1 MIKFTLYFTSVL
13 LSFIDQSQMNG
24 WCFMEDVFVNITPI
38 CDPNE
43 DTINNNAVN
52 TSEGDPNEDTIN
64 NNAVN
69 TSEDNTVNN
78 SEDLL
83 CHICQQETN
92 SVTISPCGHIV
103 GNYCANKFSRGD
115 VDCPFCIR
123 KIENFENLFSL
134 TDHEFEKRSPYRL
147 RVLTENETNNL
158 KSKIQNGM
166 TDEEFMARFWYL
178 RRCQEPDRSLL
189 LNIRSHIITL
199 DDRIYIAELKG
210 KLLSGEISEID
221 VYKNHFKQEL
231 NNIEYVMLYL
241 FYTEFQNPYKEYEFK
256 VRNNYLDFIYT

>member
-43 DTINNNAVN
+43 DTINN
-52 TSEGDPNEDTIN
+52 DPADISN
-64 NNAVN
+64 
-69 TSEDNTVNN
+69 
-78 SEDLL
+78 DLL

-123 KIENFENLFSL
+123 KIENFENLYTL
-134 TDHEFEKRSPYRL
+134 TDHEFEKQSPFRL

-158 KSKIQNGM
+158 KSKIRNGM

-178 RRCQEPDRSLL
+178 RRCQEPAKSLL
-189 LNIRSHIITL
+189 LDIKHHIIT
-199 DDRIYIAELKG
+199 DEDRIYIAELKG

-221 VYKNHFKQEL
+221 VYKNHYKQEL
-231 NNIEYVMLYL
+231 NHLESIMLWA
-241 FYTEFQNPYKEYEFK
+241 FYKEFQKTYIQYELNIRK
-256 VRNNYLDFIYT
+256 NYLDFVYT

>member
-43 DTINNNAVN
+43 DTINN
-52 TSEGDPNEDTIN
+52 DPADISND
-64 NNAVN
+64 NAVN

-123 KIENFENLFSL
+123 KIENFENLCSL
-134 TDHEFEKRSPYRL
+134 TDHEFEKQSPYRL
-147 RVLTENETNNL
+147 RVLTENEINNL
-158 KSKIQNGM
+158 KSRIQEGM

-178 RRCQEPDRSLL
+178 RRCQEPNEFLL
-189 LNIRSHIITL
+189 YKIETSIITN
-199 DDRIYIAELKG
+199 DIRKYIKDLKK

-221 VYKNHFKQEL
+221 VYKNHFQQIL
-231 NNIEYVMLYL
+231 N
-241 FYTEFQNPYKEYEFK
+241 
-256 VRNNYLDFIYT
+256 